1 MYLREKD
8 GKYAGAIRDFPPEV
22 ARNLLATGRAENP
35 YAEPA
40 VAPSLPVVRA
50 QTLKPARKG
59 RHANS

>member
-8 GKYAGAIRDFPPEV
+8 GKYAGEIRDFPPEV

-40 VAPSLPVVRA
+40 PAPVLPVVQA
-50 QTLKPARKG
+50 QAVKAAKKG
-59 RHANS
+59 RHANN